1 MDGEAWLSDDPC
13 KVEISVE
20 ISLEEHEEDVMLRVY
35 ENEVQRMLG
44 AGKRK

>member
-1 MDGEAWLSDDPC
+1 MDGETWLSDDPC
-13 KVEISVE
+13 KVE

-35 ENEVQRMLG
+35 VNKVQRMLG